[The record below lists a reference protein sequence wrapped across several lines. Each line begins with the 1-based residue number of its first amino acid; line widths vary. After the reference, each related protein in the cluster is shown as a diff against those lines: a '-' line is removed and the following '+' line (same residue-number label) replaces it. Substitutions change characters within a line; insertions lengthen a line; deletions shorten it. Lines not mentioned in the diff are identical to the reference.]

1 MSSYAYNG
9 YKAFCQRKLLQTSPK
24 SVPRVFP
31 PCFLEWQSA
40 STFEGMSLP
49 FSYPLGKN
57 QNFETNTKEFLAG
70 ESSNFAVDSWTTAAE
85 ISKELAQHK

>member
-24 SVPRVFP
+24 DIPRVFP

-40 STFEGMSLP
+40 RAFEGMSLP
-49 FSYPLGKN
+49 FSYPLGMK
-57 QNFETNTKEFLAG
+57 QSIKINTREFLTG
-70 ESSNFAVDSWTTAAE
+70 EKGNFALDSWTTAAE
-85 ISKELAQHK
+85 IAEKLAQHK